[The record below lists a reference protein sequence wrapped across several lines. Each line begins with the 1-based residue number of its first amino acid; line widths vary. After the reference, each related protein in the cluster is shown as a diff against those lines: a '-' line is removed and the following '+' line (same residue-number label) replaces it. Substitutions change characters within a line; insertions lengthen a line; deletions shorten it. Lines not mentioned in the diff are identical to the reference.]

1 MCTLRV
7 SVPPGDFLLGCGSS
21 GSRIKP
27 APPVGIAGFVSLLC
41 HQPVGIC
48 CHCHPPGAVSW
59 QPFPAPHRSS
69 VPVGSVCWECASF
82 LGISF
87 CSRQSFWAVSFR
99 VWLQK
104 SLKGRITMRFVKVLL
119 SDPTWQPVLCVGGCC
134 VFALQG
140 INVPFPI
147 QPSRSQRLLQE
158 YSSSASLCDN

>member
-7 SVPPGDFLLGCGSS
+7 SVPPEISCWDVAAQGAELNLHLPWALLALCPCCA
-21 GSRIKP
+21 I
-27 APPVGIAGFVSLLC
+27 SLWEFAAT
-41 HQPVGIC
+41 VT
-48 CHCHPPGAVSW
+48 PPGAVSW
-59 QPFPAPHRSS
+59 QPFPAPHTSS